1 MGKPTEVLTI
11 TPFTYEKKCR
21 ILVLLHEMKR
31 NRRQDYDIY
40 LSCGDH
46 TA

>member
-11 TPFTYEKKCR
+11 TPFTYKKKCR